1 MPWKKGQSGNPKG
14 VAVGVRMPRTSTELD
29 LRKLAQALTRP
40 ALATTAAIMRNRD
53 NPPAV
58 RLAAAELIMKRGHG
72 NPPTVH
78 QNPDGTALNFN
89 EMSTDD
95 LRAGLRRLEA
105 ALGNTLDMP
114 GTTSS
119 NSGPASL
126 AH

>member
-1 MPWKKGQSGNPKG
+1 MTWKKGQSGNPKG
-14 VAVGVRMPRTSTELD
+14 GRVDRHPRTSAELD
-29 LRKLAQALTRP
+29 LKILAQRFTRQ
-40 ALATTAAIMRNRD
+40 ALATTASIMRNRD

-78 QNPDGTALNFN
+78 QNPDGTPLNFN

-105 ALGNTLDMP
+105 ALGTPPEM
-114 GTTSS
+114 GTAQ
-119 NSGPASL
+119 NAPL
-126 AH
+126 QH